1 MGMTDRELA
10 QMVTEREEMRRKGR
24 ECPVPKPGGR
34 LGEWFGWKSGAGR
47 EGR

>member
-1 MGMTDRELA
+1 MGMADRELA
-10 QMVTEREEMRRKGR
+10 QMVTEREEMRRTGR

-34 LGEWFGWKSGAGR
+34 IGELFGWNSGVER